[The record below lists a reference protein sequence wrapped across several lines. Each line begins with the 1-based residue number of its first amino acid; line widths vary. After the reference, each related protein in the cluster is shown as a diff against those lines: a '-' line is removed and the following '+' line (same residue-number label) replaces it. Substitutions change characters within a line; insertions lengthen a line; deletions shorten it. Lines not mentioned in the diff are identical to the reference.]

1 MFKKILPPLVI
12 SAISL
17 GIVFYRFPSL
27 PKNLSY
33 DEVQFAKLALS
44 LNGKPYIPY
53 SPLATGHATLYFYVI
68 LLSFKIFGI
77 NNFALRFPAAFFG
90 ILNPLVFYF
99 ILKLI
104 FKKYFSFPRS
114 ILPSLLPLLL
124 SIVFATSRW
133 YFNFARFSFEVTFLL
148 FLELISLYFLLKS
161 TDTHFEPACRQAR
174 HLRSGQAS
182 AKEWVFLNARN
193 AVSGF
198 LIISGI
204 FAGLAFNSYTPGRIF
219 FLLPLAILAIKT
231 IQQFNNLAIK
241 RLLYFVIPFVIII
254 IPLTLYLL
262 IHPDIRIDQEFF
274 LKNTELSTQQK
285 GEFLADNIVF
295 TALEF
300 NVKGDVNGRHNY
312 PYKPALNP
320 ILGILFLAGLVIA
333 IQRFSNTNNLLF
345 LIYFLL
351 SLIPAILTYPWENPS
366 MLRTFTAIPAIVY
379 FIGLSI
385 AALLKRSN
393 KLLLLIIC
401 ILLFVSAVYEIRT
414 YFFYQSRVFPAA
426 FEIKQSLPQA
436 MVKF

>member
-12 SAISL
+12 IAISL

-44 LNGKPYIPY
+44 LNGKAYIPY

-68 LLSFKIFGI
+68 LLSFKIFGV
-77 NNFALRFPAAFFG
+77 NNFALRFPAALFG
-90 ILNPLVFYF
+90 VLNPLIFYF
-99 ILKLI
+99 ILKRI
-104 FKKYFSFPRS
+104 FQQYNNLAIKQ
-114 ILPSLLPLLL
+114 LLPFLLA
-124 SIVFATSRW
+124 ITMATSRW

-148 FLELISLYFLLKS
+148 FLELMSLYFLLKS
-161 TDTHFEPACRQAR
+161 INPHFE
-174 HLRSGQAS
+174 HLRNRRVS
-182 AKEWVFLNARN
+182 AREWLFLNARN
-193 AVSGF
+193 TASSF
-198 LIISGI
+198 LMISGI
-204 FAGLAFNSYTPGRIF
+204 FAGFAFNSYTPGRIF
-219 FLLPLAILAIKT
+219 FIAPLTILVIKT
-231 IQQFNNLAIK
+231 IQQFNNFTI
-241 RLLYFVIPFVIII
+241 RHLLYFIIPFVIII
-254 IPLTLYLL
+254 TPLTLYLL
-262 IHPDIRIDQEFF
+262 SHPDTRVDQEFF
-274 LKNTELSTQQK
+274 LKNTELSTQKK
-285 GEFLADNIVF
+285 GEFLADNVVS

-320 ILGILFLAGLVIA
+320 ILGILFLAGLVIT
-333 IQRFSNTNNLLF
+333 IQQFSNTNNLLF
-345 LIYFLL
+345 LIYFIL

-366 MLRTFTAIPAIVY
+366 MLRTFTAIPTIVY